1 MKTKLLT
8 IIILFS
14 ASLLIAQNYP
24 HVSIRDI
31 QFVHPDSLAIGKEAS
46 PKVGDTVQVTGVVMV
61 PSVVNPTFD
70 RRPIMWAGARWQTYL
85 RDTNYAANEWAG
97 INIIQNDTSL
107 AAQGTLM
114 DLLDTAQ
121 VVTITGV
128 VSEFV
133 SAGQTGG
140 QTQIN
145 VLTNPLMPVQ
155 FVGSKPNRGQPIEV
169 SISDLNTGN
178 LPTGNIVTGEKYEG
192 MYVIIRNV
200 ITSDRNT
207 STSSSAPF
215 AINDANGNK
224 MFIHDQSGYFT
235 KRSHKLREW
244 DPPLDGTTIQ
254 YIRGVI
260 GQFSSTASLPTR
272 YVLRPMYPDDL
283 LIGQSPAAIT
293 NVRRNLDV
301 IAPNQAVTISA
312 TIVDNDPGGQ
322 VSEAKIRYRVNG
334 GNLIDLPMVAGLNNL
349 WSATIPAT
357 NLDSALVD
365 FYIWAKDND
374 GMISTNPADTV
385 RNKYFYLTLNR
396 PLKIQDVQYSPFGSG
411 FSAYNNYRVTISGVV
426 TADTSDLQGD
436 GNQVSRR
443 VHIQN
448 GTGPW
453 SGITVAGLAADA
465 LVRGQNVTISGL
477 IRESNSNTV
486 IDSITSIVVNSSN
499 NPLPDFATLSTAD
512 IAALPNGTVQAEQWE
527 SVLIKYLNVRVTNE
541 NADGQPGPGGGGNS
555 NFGEILV
562 ADNSNVNTRVELQ
575 EGNHPYHNLWT
586 ANLDSIPGNIRIRLH
601 NSFTE
606 LRGIL
611 FFSFSNYK
619 LVPRKVDD
627 FVGFSNSA
635 HDKGE
640 FIADNYNLEQ
650 NYPNPFNPFTTIQ
663 YNIPFEGFVEIKVF
677 DILGREVKTL
687 VNMHQSAGN
696 YKILFDAATLP
707 SGVYFYQINVNNY
720 QATKKMILMR

>member
-1 MKTKLLT
+1 MKIKISLFA
-8 IIILFS
+8 ILFS
-14 ASLLIAQNYP
+14 SVLIYSQNYP
-24 HVSIRDI
+24 HYSISQI
-31 QFVHPDSLAIGKEAS
+31 QFVPDSLLSQGIEAS
-46 PKVGDTVQVTGVVMV
+46 PRVGDTIQVTGVVMV
-61 PSVVNPTFD
+61 PSVVNSTFD

-85 RDTNYAANEWAG
+85 RDTNYTNNQWAG

-121 VVTITGV
+121 VVTITGI

-145 VLTNPLMPVQ
+145 VLTNPLLPTQ
-155 FVGSKPNRGQPIEV
+155 FLGSKPNRGNPVEI

-178 LPTGNIVTGEKYEG
+178 LPTGNILTGEKFEG

-224 MFIHDQSGYFT
+224 IFIHDQSGYFT
-235 KRSHKLREW
+235 KRAHKLREW

-254 YIRGVI
+254 YIRGII
-260 GQFSSTASLPTR
+260 GQFSSTSSLPTR
-272 YVLRPMYPDDL
+272 YVIRPMFPDDL

-293 NVRRNLDV
+293 NVRRNLNV
-301 IAPNQAVTISA
+301 ISPNQAVTISA

-322 VSEAKIRYRVNG
+322 VTEAKIRYRVNG
-334 GNLIDLPMVAGLNNL
+334 GDLIDLPMTSGLNNL
-349 WSATIPAT
+349 WSATIPGIS
-357 NLDSALVD
+357 LDSALVD

-374 GMISTNPADTV
+374 GMISTNPADTL
-385 RNKYFYLTLNR
+385 RNKYFYLVLNR
-396 PLKIQDVQYSPFGSG
+396 PLRIQDVQYSPFGSG

-448 GTGPW
+448 GTGTW

-477 IRESNSNTV
+477 IRESNNNTV
-486 IDSITSIVVNSSN
+486 IDSITSVVVNSSN
-499 NPLPDFATLSTAD
+499 NSLPDFATLSTSD
-512 IAALPNGTVQAEQWE
+512 ISTLPNGTVSAEQWE
-527 SVLIKYLNVRVTNE
+527 SVLIKYLNIKVTNE
-541 NADGQPGPGGGGNS
+541 NADGQPGPNGGGNS

-562 ADNSNVNTRVELQ
+562 ADNSNANTRVELQ
-575 EGNHPYHNLWT
+575 EGNHPYHNLWA
-586 ANLDSIPGNIRIRLH
+586 ANLDSIPGNIRIRLF
-601 NSFTE
+601 NTFSE
-606 LRGIL
+606 LKGVL
-611 FFSFSNYK
+611 FFSFGNYK

-627 FVGFSNSA
+627 FIGFSNSFDDNFNYVV
-635 HDKGE
+635 DK
-640 FIADNYNLEQ
+640 YNLCQ
-650 NYPNPFNPFTTIQ
+650 NYPNPFNPITTIE
-663 YNIPFEGFVEIKVF
+663 YKIPFEGFVEIKVF

-687 VNMHQSAGN
+687 VKMNQTAGN
-696 YKILFDAATLP
+696 YKVIFDASSLP
-707 SGVYFYQINVNNY
+707 SGVYLYQINVNDY
-720 QATKKMILMR
+720 QATKKMLLMK

>member
-1 MKTKLLT
+1 MKVR
-8 IIILFS
+8 I
-14 ASLLIAQNYP
+14 SLLIFFLSSILIYSQNYP
-24 HVSIRDI
+24 HATISQI
-31 QFVHPDSLAIGKEAS
+31 QFVPDSLLSQGVEGS
-46 PKVGDTVQVTGVVMV
+46 LRVGDTVQVTGVVMV
-61 PSVVNPTFD
+61 PPVVNPTFD
-70 RRPIMWAGARWQTYL
+70 RRPVMWAGARWQTYL
-85 RDTNYAANEWAG
+85 RDTNYANTIWAG
-97 INIIQNDTSL
+97 INIIQNDTSFG
-107 AAQGTLM
+107 AQGTLM

-128 VSEFV
+128 VAEFV

-155 FVGSKPNRGQPIEV
+155 FVGSKPNRGNPVEIT
-169 SISDLNTGN
+169 IADLNTGN
-178 LPTGNIVTGEKYEG
+178 LPTGNILSGEKYEG

-224 MFIHDQSGYFT
+224 IFIHDQSGYFT
-235 KRSHKLREW
+235 KRTHKLREW
-244 DPPLDGTTIQ
+244 EPPLDGTTIQ
-254 YIRGVI
+254 YIRGVV
-260 GQFSSTASLPTR
+260 GQFSSTSSLPTR
-272 YVLRPMYPDDL
+272 YVIRPIFPDDL

-301 IAPNQAVTISA
+301 ISPNQAVTITA

-322 VSEAKIRYRVNG
+322 VSEAKVRYRVNG
-334 GNLIDLPMVAGLNNL
+334 GNLIDLPMTSGLNNL
-349 WSATIPAT
+349 WSATIPGV

-374 GMISTNPADTV
+374 GMISTNPADTI
-385 RNKYFYLTLNR
+385 RNKYFYLVLNR

-411 FSAYNNYRVTISGVV
+411 FSAYNNYRVTISGIV

-436 GNQVSRR
+436 GNQISRR
-443 VHIQN
+443 VHMQN
-448 GTGPW
+448 GEGPW
-453 SGITVAGLAADA
+453 SGITVAGLAADP

-486 IDSITSIVVNSSN
+486 IDSITSLVVNSSN

-512 IAALPNGTVQAEQWE
+512 ISTFPNGTISAEQWE
-527 SVLIKYLNVRVTNE
+527 SVLIKYLNVKVTNE

-575 EGNHPYHNLWT
+575 EGNHPYHNLWV
-586 ANLDSIPGNIRIRLH
+586 ANLDSVPGNIRVRLH

-611 FFSFSNYK
+611 FYSFGNYK
-619 LVPRKVDD
+619 LVPRKIDD
-627 FVGFSNSA
+627 FVGFSNSL
-635 HDKGE
+635 DNN
-640 FIADNYNLEQ
+640 ISYSINNYNLNQ
-650 NYPNPFNPFTTIQ
+650 NYPNPFNPITTIEYQ
-663 YNIPFEGFVEIKVF
+663 IPFEGFVEIKVF

-687 VNMHQSAGN
+687 VNMNQTAGN
-696 YKILFDAATLP
+696 YKVIFDASSMP
-707 SGVYFYQINVNNY
+707 SGVYLYQINVNDY
-720 QATKKMILMR
+720 QATKKMILMK

>member
-1 MKTKLLT
+1 MKIYFFL
-8 IIILFS
+8 
-14 ASLLIAQNYP
+14 SLLIFANSILFAQNYP
-24 HVSIRDI
+24 HVSIRNI
-31 QFVHPDSLAIGKEAS
+31 QFLPNDSLANGREAS
-46 PKVGDTVQVTGVVMV
+46 LRVGDTVQVTGVVMV
-61 PSVVNPTFD
+61 SSLVDPTFN
-70 RRPIMWAGARWQTYL
+70 RKPIMWAGARWQTYL
-85 RDTNYAANEWAG
+85 RDTNYASNEWAG
-97 INIIQNDTSL
+97 INVIQNDTSI

-114 DLLDTAQ
+114 DLIDTAQ

-128 VSEFV
+128 VAEFGT
-133 SAGQTGG
+133 AGQTGT

-155 FVGSKPNRGQPIEV
+155 FLGSKPNRGQPVEV
-169 SISDLNTGN
+169 TISQLNNGLAAN
-178 LPTGNIVTGEKYEG
+178 LLTGEKYEG

-200 ITSDRNT
+200 VTSDRNASTTT
-207 STSSSAPF
+207 STPF
-215 AINDANGNK
+215 AIVDANGNK
-224 MFIHDQSGYFT
+224 LFVHDQSGYFT
-235 KRSHKLREW
+235 RRTHKLREW
-244 DPPLDGTTIQ
+244 EPPLDGTTIQ

-260 GQFSSTASLPTR
+260 GQFSSSSTFPTR
-272 YVLRPMYPDDL
+272 YVIRPIYPDDL
-283 LIGQSPAAIT
+283 LIGQSPAAIS

-301 IAPNQAVTISA
+301 IAPNQPVTISA

-322 VSEAKIRYRVNG
+322 VVEAKVRYRVND
-334 GNLIDLPMVAGLNNL
+334 GNLIDLPMIAGLNNL
-349 WSATIPAT
+349 WSATIPPT

-365 FYIWAKDND
+365 FYIWARDND
-374 GMISTNPADTV
+374 GMVSTNPADTV

-396 PLKIQDVQYSPFGSG
+396 PLRIQDVQYSPFGSG
-411 FSAYNNYRVTISGVV
+411 FSGYNNYRVTISGVV

-436 GNQVSRR
+436 GNQISRR

-465 LVRGQNVTISGL
+465 LRRGQNVTISGL
-477 IRESNSNTV
+477 IRESNNNTV

-499 NPLPDFATLSTAD
+499 NPLPDFSTISTAD
-512 IAALPNGTVQAEQWE
+512 IGTLPNGTVQAEQWE
-527 SVLIKYLNVRVTNE
+527 SVLLRYLNVRVTSE

-611 FFSFSNYK
+611 FFSFGNYK
-619 LVPRKVDD
+619 LVPRKADD
-627 FVGFSNSA
+627 FVGFSNDIIESDY
-635 HDKGE
+635 HLTTYK
-640 FIADNYNLEQ
+640 LEQ
-650 NYPNPFNPFTTIQ
+650 NYPNPFNPYTTIE
-663 YNIPFEGFVEIKVF
+663 YSISIEGFVEIKVF
-677 DILGREVKTL
+677 DVLGREVKTL

-696 YKILFDAATLP
+696 YKVLFDAASLP
-707 SGVYFYQINVNNY
+707 SGVYFYQINVNDY
-720 QATKKMILMR
+720 QLTKKMILMK

>member
-1 MKTKLLT
+1 MKVRISL
-8 IIILFS
+8 IIFFLSSILIYS
-14 ASLLIAQNYP
+14 QNYP
-24 HVSIRDI
+24 HATISQI
-31 QFVHPDSLAIGKEAS
+31 QFVPDSLLSQGVEGS
-46 PKVGDTVQVTGVVMV
+46 LRVGDTVQVTGVVMV
-61 PSVVNPTFD
+61 PPVVNPTFD
-70 RRPIMWAGARWQTYL
+70 RRPVMWAGARWQTYL
-85 RDTNYAANEWAG
+85 RDTNYANTTWAG
-97 INIIQNDTSL
+97 INIIQNDTSFG
-107 AAQGTLM
+107 AQGTLM

-128 VSEFV
+128 VAEFV

-155 FVGSKPNRGQPIEV
+155 FVGSKPNRGNPVEIT
-169 SISDLNTGN
+169 IADLNTGN
-178 LPTGNIVTGEKYEG
+178 LPTGNILSGEKYEG

-224 MFIHDQSGYFT
+224 IFIHDQSGYFT
-235 KRSHKLREW
+235 KRTHKLREW
-244 DPPLDGTTIQ
+244 EPPLDGTTIQ
-254 YIRGVI
+254 YIRGVV
-260 GQFSSTASLPTR
+260 GQFSSTSSLPTR
-272 YVLRPMYPDDL
+272 YVIRPIFPDDL

-301 IAPNQAVTISA
+301 ISPNQAVTITA

-322 VSEAKIRYRVNG
+322 VSEAKVRYRVNG
-334 GNLIDLPMVAGLNNL
+334 GNLIDLPMTLGLNNL
-349 WSATIPAT
+349 WSATIPAV

-374 GMISTNPADTV
+374 GMVSTNPADTV
-385 RNKYFYLTLNR
+385 RNKYFYLVLNR

-411 FSAYNNYRVTISGVV
+411 FSAYNNYRVTISGIV

-436 GNQVSRR
+436 GNQISRR
-443 VHIQN
+443 VHMQN
-448 GTGPW
+448 GEGPW
-453 SGITVAGLAADA
+453 SGITVAGLAADP

-486 IDSITSIVVNSSN
+486 IDSITSLVVNSSN
-499 NPLPDFATLSTAD
+499 NPLPNFATLSTAD
-512 IAALPNGTVQAEQWE
+512 ISTFPNGTISAEQWE
-527 SVLIKYLNVRVTNE
+527 SVLIKYLNVKVTNE

-575 EGNHPYHNLWT
+575 EGNHPYHNLWV
-586 ANLDSIPGNIRIRLH
+586 ANLDSVPGNIRVRLH

-611 FFSFSNYK
+611 FYSFGNYK
-619 LVPRKVDD
+619 LVPRKIDD
-627 FVGFSNSA
+627 FVGFSNSL
-635 HDKGE
+635 DNNTGYS
-640 FIADNYNLEQ
+640 INNYNLNQ
-650 NYPNPFNPFTTIQ
+650 NYPNPFNPITTIEYQ
-663 YNIPFEGFVEIKVF
+663 IPFEGFVEIKVF

-687 VNMHQSAGN
+687 VNMNQTAGN
-696 YKILFDAATLP
+696 YKVIFDASSMP
-707 SGVYFYQINVNNY
+707 SGVYLYQINVNDY
-720 QATKKMILMR
+720 QATKKMILMK